1 MFELGGMRVASLNHV
16 CMWTEHGWI
25 RVTAEEAAKIHPG
38 GTVAAHSGLFMCEL
52 CGQYVTLTNG
62 EKRVRYFKH
71 SKDEAEKNCPERTSR
86 SSYVPEYNP
95 REHQLPIRLVLSKN
109 SFSLKLGLLYVP
121 ETILNNQSKKKVEIV
136 SESGNRINY
145 KYFERLNKDKITY
158 LSIGNEPSSKYT
170 IISSDELETFWPK
183 TVKGIDDEGSV
194 FEKKTGKIL
203 PGDADVRIGKEYL
216 LLTNYG
222 YFRDKSTEGLRI
234 TKICERRIGL
244 KTWNVYEIEA
254 TKLSE
259 HAAKFFLNFHYRL
272 TDIPVKITPIWP
284 LHTET
289 PYVIKHSKN
298 DMIMYVS
305 GNRNVIPKT
314 FPAGNIQTRDCP
326 QTGQVIKIACTERQQ
341 LISVGNVNVI
351 QYMYLWREP
360 LISQTEEVTVDVKDL
375 SDTDFTGG
383 LQNTLPKRSLLR
395 ICAPFD
401 GSIVIRD
408 IEDFI
413 LKKIPLS
420 AKKDTS
426 VSDIKFGTKIQVL
439 QGLDVIWQVTF
450 TKRKKNDTD
459 EDERLLAKL
468 SAYGGEQIPVKHS
481 LSGAVVKLQNYPKT
495 KQWLIKTIKSGD
507 ISIKAMKYLSKYIAE
522 FVDIKK
528 EK

>member
-1 MFELGGMRVASLNHV
+1 
-16 CMWTEHGWI
+16 MWTEHGWI

-52 CGQYVTLTNG
+52 CGQFVTLTNG

-86 SSYVPEYNP
+86 SSYVPEFNP
-95 REHQLPIRLVLSKN
+95 KQYQLPIRLVLSEN
-109 SFSLKLGLLYVP
+109 TFSLELGLLYVP
-121 ETILNNQSKKKVEIV
+121 ETILNNQSITKLKIV
-136 SESGNRINY
+136 SESG
-145 KYFERLNKDKITY
+145 KSSTCSFERLDKDKITY

-170 IISSDELETFWPK
+170 IESSEELAEFWPK
-183 TVKGIDDEGSV
+183 TVKGIDADGSV
-194 FEKKTGKIL
+194 FEKKTGKML
-203 PGDADVRIGKEYL
+203 PVDADVRIGKKYL
-216 LLTNYG
+216 LLTRRVFLRN
-222 YFRDKSTEGLRI
+222 KSTEELRI
-234 TKICERRIGL
+234 KKICESRIGL
-244 KTWNVYEIEA
+244 KNWYVYEIEA

-259 HAAKFFLNFHYRL
+259 HAAKFFLEFHCRL

-305 GNRNVIPKT
+305 GNRNVTPQT
-314 FPAGNIQTRDCP
+314 FPASNVQTKSCP
-326 QTGQVIKIACTERQQ
+326 QKGQVIKIACTERQQ

-351 QYMYLWREP
+351 QYMYLWRES
-360 LISQTEEVTVDVKDL
+360 LISQIEEISVDVKDASN
-375 SDTDFTGG
+375 SDYSGG

-408 IEDFI
+408 LDDYI
-413 LKKIPLS
+413 LTKIPLS

-426 VSDIKFGTKIQVL
+426 VSDIKFGTKIQVQ